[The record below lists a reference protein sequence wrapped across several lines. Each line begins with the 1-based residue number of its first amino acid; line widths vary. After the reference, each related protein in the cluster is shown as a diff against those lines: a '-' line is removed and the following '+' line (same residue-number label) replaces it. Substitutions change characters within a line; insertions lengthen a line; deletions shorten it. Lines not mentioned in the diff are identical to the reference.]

1 MYALW
6 VARSGA
12 SALLSGV
19 HAGGSTMRK
28 RHGVLGLPPSR
39 TEESTGYKDI
49 SQEVTDLISHK
60 LGLDQVQ
67 KSEVRI
73 ICQKEDF

>member
-1 MYALW
+1 
-6 VARSGA
+6 
-12 SALLSGV
+12 
-19 HAGGSTMRK
+19 MRK
-28 RHGVLGLPPSR
+28 RHGVLGLPQSR

-67 KSEVRI
+67 KSDVRI